1 MGRRQAKQDASLAPE
16 KDQRADKKRKEQ
28 QPQQV
33 EAATEDQDAHIST
46 RPTRARG
53 SSKAPWWAG
62 MSDGPAEAPAAA
74 QPEAEPAAKRRRGA
88 KDSEAAAGDEAAAPL
103 QPSNVAEQQ
112 GGEAGSHAEDEGAA
126 AGAPA
131 QAASR
136 DSRRPSGVSKIDL
149 TAVWGHAP
157 TPAGATADSAPRA
170 GQGERRRSR
179 AAAARAQACAQRWLQ
194 VWHPVGG
201 QPAGGAEPRVRTFGF
216 GTSLLLL
223 PKHAADAHNLRCRV
237 LEAAMKA
244 RTAFAPGLH
253 KPAAAQPGK
262 RKLLPAPKAPVGALP
277 RSMLFGQNFQI
288 PRLSRQ

>member
-1 MGRRQAKQDASLAPE
+1 MGRRQAKQDAALAPE

-62 MSDGPAEAPAAA
+62 MSDGSAEAPAAA

-88 KDSEAAAGDEAAAPL
+88 KDSEAADGGEAAAPL

-112 GGEAGSHAEDEGAA
+112 DGEAGSHAEDEGPAT
-126 AGAPA
+126 GAPA

-157 TPAGATADSAPRA
+157 TPAGATADSGP
-170 GQGERRRSR
+170 GQGKENG
-179 AAAARAQACAQRWLQ
+179 AAAVLPQR
-194 VWHPVGG
+194 VHKPVPSGG
-201 QPAGGAEPRVRTFGF
+201 SRF
-216 GTSLLLL
+216 GTQSEANPL
-223 PKHAADAHNLRCRV
+223 AALN
-237 LEAAMKA
+237 
-244 RTAFAPGLH
+244 PGCVPSFL
-253 KPAAAQPGK
+253 
-262 RKLLPAPKAPVGALP
+262 VP
-277 RSMLFGQNFQI
+277 RSCCF
-288 PRLSRQ
+288 